1 MVHWYIYAARVYI
14 LHIVHK
20 PLKNVQWIE
29 WQMASLLACGNW
41 ALVSA
46 FRHVRLITNF
56 AAKIAAK
63 ITCAEMLL
71 SQQSPL
77 PSLPRLTHDGLIATI
92 DILVS
97 CSDLSKNTRRCL
109 SVKIE

>member
-1 MVHWYIYAARVYI
+1 MVHLSLLGYIAHCTQTTKERTVDRV
-14 LHIVHK
+14 
-20 PLKNVQWIE
+20 
-29 WQMASLLACGNW
+29 QMASLLVCGIW

-46 FRHVRLITNF
+46 FRHVHLITNF
-56 AAKIAAK
+56 AAK

-109 SVKIE
+109 SVKIK